1 MGAIAF
7 GHFFLAVVVGSDG
20 ALDVEAV
27 GGGEGGT
34 GEAAVVPFAEVSGG
48 VARLLEEAG
57 EGGNGGVEK
66 VGYASAEVVGFGFK
80 VAADAMAGWKMAGC
94 EGGTT
99 GRADGAADVGLCEE
113 GALGGE
119 AVEVGRFDLAVAVA
133 TEGSPAEVVGED
145 EEDVGAGRELDG
157 GEEVAAGHGCQF
169 TTNTPGF
176 R

>member
-34 GEAAVVPFAEVSGG
+34 GEAAEVPFAEVGGG

-57 EGGNGGVEK
+57 EGGNGGVEE
-66 VGYASAEVVGFGFK
+66 VGHASAEVVGFGGK
-80 VAADAMAGWKMAGC
+80 VAVDAMAGGKMAGC

-99 GRADGAADVGLCEE
+99 GGAD

-133 TEGSPAEVVGED
+133 AEVAPAEVVGED
-145 EEDVGAGRELDG
+145 EEDVGAGRELEG
-157 GEEVAAGHGCQF
+157 GEEAAAGHGPKF
-169 TTNTPGF
+169 TSSIPSG
-176 R
+176 RDE